1 MFEKPDLTG
10 KVALVT
16 GSTRGI
22 GKDILLS
29 LADCGCNVVS
39 TGRTSKPLRS
49 REGTIHQT
57 AKEAQARGNKS
68 LAIKMNVRDKQE
80 IYNAID
86 ETINEFGRLDILINN
101 AGAVLAD
108 IDNITDMLDNM
119 GSVETDS
126 VEKFEKLF
134 ETNVRAAYI
143 CSRAAIPHMKKQ
155 DHGHILMN
163 SPPIGTHDISGRAA
177 YGITKFGMTLL
188 AKALAEELR
197 EYSIGVNTF
206 WPSTAIE
213 SRATQYYSIGTERD
227 WRDPQIVSDAVLEI
241 VSRHPDDCTGN
252 AFYDEKLLQEVGV
265 EDFSQY
271 NVVDG
276 VEPEPYSALMFDP
289 DYERY

>member
-1 MFEKPDLTG
+1 MSKKPDLND
-10 KVALVT
+10 KVAFVT

-22 GKDILLS
+22 GKDIALS
-29 LADCGCNVVS
+29 LAECGCDVVS
-39 TGRTSKPLRS
+39 TGRTTKPLRS
-49 REGTIHQT
+49 KEGTIHQT
-57 AKEAQARGNKS
+57 AKEVRARGSKS
-68 LAIKMNVRDKQE
+68 LAVKMDVCNEEE
-80 IYNAID
+80 IYGAINK
-86 ETINEFGRLDILINN
+86 TIDEFGRLDILINN

-108 IDNITDMLDNM
+108 IDDITDMLDNM

-126 VEKFEKLF
+126 VGKFDKLF

-163 SPPIGTHDISGRAA
+163 SPPIGTHSIPGRAA
-177 YGITKFGMTLL
+177 YGVTKLGMTLL

-206 WPSTAIE
+206 WPSTAVE
-213 SRATQYYSIGTERD
+213 SHATRYYSIGTEKD
-227 WRDPQIVSDAVLEI
+227 WRDPKILSDAVLEI
-241 VSRHPDDCTGN
+241 VSRHPNDCTGN
-252 AFYDEKLLQEVGV
+252 AFHDEKLLQEAGV

-276 VEPEPYSALMFDP
+276 VEPEPYSALIFNP
-289 DYERY
+289 DYER